1 MKEKEAFQDNF
12 NNILVCPNNGCMNIP
27 DIIYTYDPLNPTVQ
41 YKCSSHNKES
51 EEKMN
56 LSLFLRNCSQ
66 NFICAFCQLELNY
79 DNTNFYCKQ
88 CKNIIDFS
96 CVNNHNYTFRQH
108 EIFVINPN
116 ILYNNCLN
124 HNNPYIF
131 FFLNCNESLCYF
143 CDLNHHN
150 YEGHELKQ
158 LISISKNQNERDKI
172 CSDFDKQQNYLN
184 KIKEK
189 CNNLSKKIKNKEFNP
204 NIPPIIITLPILPI
218 LQLRFIP
225 TVFLKPKFNFT
236 CSNEKN
242 EYGAFLN
249 LSVEAEVSLSMELG
263 IYLPGINFPVEL
275 FVSVGLKGVLGAGK
289 IGLKLEY
296 NLNQNQLMF
305 HLEYQLEAL
314 SLYFYIQFKFTI
326 NIQIHQFHFQFYL
339 INQRLFGIYKEGHKE
354 KIYKFLK

>member
-1 MKEKEAFQDNF
+1 MDDFSNTLNNTSIFIKIINSQTFF
-12 NNILVCPNNGCMNIP
+12 RVLGYYNILSDYIQSKIKKLDMFDLRNLGNEAGDGNIFGRIFGDDINDLNEIFNKNE
-27 DIIYTYDPLNPTVQ
+27 DIID
-41 YKCSSHNKES
+41 
-51 EEKMN
+51 
-56 LSLFLRNCSQ
+56 
-66 NFICAFCQLELNY
+66 QLEKKAYSLIINSTEKLIKKLTKSE
-79 DNTNFYCKQ
+79 DGSTN
-88 CKNIIDFS
+88 
-96 CVNNHNYTFRQH
+96 
-108 EIFVINPN
+108 IFNPEK
-116 ILYNNCLN
+116 LFK
-124 HNNPYIF
+124 IF
-131 FFLNCNESLCYF
+131 N
-143 CDLNHHN
+143 
-150 YEGHELKQ
+150 K
-158 LISISKNQNERDKI
+158 
-172 CSDFDKQQNYLN
+172 NYLN

-189 CNNLSKKIKNKEFNP
+189 CNNLTKKIKNKEFNP

-242 EYGAFLN
+242 ESGAFLN
-249 LSVEAEVSLSMELG
+249 LSVQAEVSLSMELG
-263 IYLPGINFPVEL
+263 LYLPGIYSPVEL

-326 NIQIHQFHFQFYL
+326 NILKHHFNFQFYL
-339 INQRLFGIYKEGHKE
+339 INQRLFGFYKEGHKE